1 MEKKILENH
10 LLNFM
15 SNSFRNIILLTGIGI
30 SSLILSN
37 SRKNLIFGEV
47 ITIVITIASMY
58 INYQVYIYYKNYIKK
73 YNLKNIDE
81 FHNFWKSAPFIILI
95 HIIIIV
101 YALYNI
107 FNKINKKYVLLI

>member
-1 MEKKILENH
+1 MEKKILEHH

-15 SNSFRNIILLTGIGI
+15 SNSFRNIILLTGIAI

-37 SRKNLIFGEV
+37 SRKNLIFGEI
-47 ITIVITIASMY
+47 ITIVITISSIY
-58 INYQVYIYYKNYIKK
+58 INYQLYIYYKNYIKK
-73 YNLKNIDE
+73 YNLTNIDE
-81 FHNFWKSAPFIILI
+81 IHNFWKSGPFIILI

-107 FNKINKKYVLLI
+107 